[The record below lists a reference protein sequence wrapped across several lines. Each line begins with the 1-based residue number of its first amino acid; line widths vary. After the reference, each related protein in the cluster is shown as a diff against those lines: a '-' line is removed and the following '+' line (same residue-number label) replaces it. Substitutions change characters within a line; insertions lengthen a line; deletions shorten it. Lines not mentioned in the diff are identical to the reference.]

1 MLDRILGLNGRYID
15 YEVIDDSSDFVPG
28 QEISIQDCVT
38 RGVVPPEAANLEYD
52 SDENGENVSF
62 DDAHPIIPDKIAALE
77 RLQSLER
84 DYVRAKSDK
93 EAADKAAAEVQ
104 KMASAVGNPTSTAP
118 VTQPSNAQAA

>member
-1 MLDRILGLNGRYID
+1 MLERILGLNGRYYD
-15 YEVIDDSSDFVPG
+15 VEVIDDFSDFIPN
-28 QEISIQDCVT
+28 QEISIQDCVN

-52 SDENGENVSF
+52 SNENGEDVSF

-77 RLQSLER
+77 RLNSLER

-93 EAADKAAAEVQ
+93 AAAEAQ
-104 KMASAVGNPTSTAP
+104 KMAAAVGNPASTAP